1 MKEYIFEFQKNWVDV
16 IISYMKTNGILETTY
31 IEKIISDVYKDKNM
45 VGMVFLY
52 NDINEMCDS
61 LSNKDKESINT
72 ILEEKF
78 GYDLEK
84 QRLDEFNKV
93 LFILKTNRLKNSK
106 DLIFI
111 EKFVNNN
118 YDVYSKK
125 LIEKLNLLINKYR
138 DKFFP

>member
-45 VGMVFLY
+45 VGMGFLY

-78 GYDLEK
+78 GYNLEK

-118 YDVYSKK
+118 YDVYSKE